1 MSERNEIKVIRLDRL
16 VEHPDNANVQSK
28 VTFGKLVRNIERTG
42 LYEPLVV
49 RPMPGKDGY
58 YQVINGNLRKR
69 ALEKLEY
76 KECDCIVWD
85 IDDEATDLLLLTLNR
100 LGGKDQLDKKLN
112 LLRRLNKNCG
122 SKKLGKLLP
131 QSMKQIE
138 RLVKLKS
145 EVVALKD
152 ESKNFAKAAVF
163 FVDEEQES
171 VVEEAVLRANKG
183 EKGLSRAVRRGAALA
198 EIANNYIQSV
208 KKSL

>member
-1 MSERNEIKVIRLDRL
+1 
-16 VEHPDNANVQSK
+16 
-28 VTFGKLVRNIERTG
+28 
-42 LYEPLVV
+42 
-49 RPMPGKDGY
+49 MPGKDGY

-138 RLVKLKS
+138 RLVDLHKP
-145 EVVALKD
+145 VVSM
-152 ESKNFAKAAVF
+152 SKEAKNYAKAAVF

-171 VVEEAVLRANKG
+171 VVEEAVLRANKR
-183 EKGLSRAVRRGAALA
+183 KKWASRAVRRGAALV
-198 EIANNYIQSV
+198 EIANYYIQNH
-208 KKSL
+208 KKSR